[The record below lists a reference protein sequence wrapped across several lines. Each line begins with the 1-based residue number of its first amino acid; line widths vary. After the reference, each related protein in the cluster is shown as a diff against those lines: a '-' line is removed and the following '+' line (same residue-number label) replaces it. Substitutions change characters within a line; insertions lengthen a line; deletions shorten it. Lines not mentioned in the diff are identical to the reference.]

1 MPRIIASLVGAAF
14 IFVLGLALFGT
25 AKTAIED
32 PAKETAI
39 ANQWVIEQPTV
50 NPETGEASTRKN
62 VASDRFPS
70 PFANEVA
77 ARAANNNALPPDL
90 SLMTKARHDG
100 SNYVHAL
107 LMGYRNQ
114 AGYKNEKGEELLKMF
129 PDAKTPQGLHFN
141 PWFANLNIA
150 MPPPLTQ
157 DGQVTYSDG
166 TKATKDQMARDIA
179 AFLTWTAEPNLDT
192 RHGSI
197 GAARGPPATM
207 DPGVRHDDD
216 GSPPPLT
223 PHASQATHAPMNDDL
238 KALIRTIPDFPKP
251 GIQFR
256 DITTLLLDPAGLA
269 ATIDRMVAATT
280 GPVDLI
286 AGIEARGFLFA
297 AALAV
302 PLKAGVLLIRKDG
315 KLPGATIA
323 EDYAL
328 EYGQD
333 RIAMHEDALVPG
345 QRVLL
350 VDDLIATGG
359 TARAAVRLLRKAGA
373 IVEQAQFVIDL
384 PDLGGADAL
393 RADGVQADAL
403 FAFEGH

>member
-1 MPRIIASLVGAAF
+1 
-14 IFVLGLALFGT
+14 
-25 AKTAIED
+25 
-32 PAKETAI
+32 
-39 ANQWVIEQPTV
+39 
-50 NPETGEASTRKN
+50 
-62 VASDRFPS
+62 
-70 PFANEVA
+70 
-77 ARAANNNALPPDL
+77 
-90 SLMTKARHDG
+90 
-100 SNYVHAL
+100 
-107 LMGYRNQ
+107 
-114 AGYKNEKGEELLKMF
+114 
-129 PDAKTPQGLHFN
+129 
-141 PWFANLNIA
+141 
-150 MPPPLTQ
+150 
-157 DGQVTYSDG
+157 
-166 TKATKDQMARDIA
+166 
-179 AFLTWTAEPNLDT
+179 
-192 RHGSI
+192 
-197 GAARGPPATM
+197 
-207 DPGVRHDDD
+207 
-216 GSPPPLT
+216 
-223 PHASQATHAPMNDDL
+223 MNDDL

-373 IVEQAQFVIDL
+373 IVDQAQFVIDL
-384 PDLGGADAL
+384 PDLGGAEAL